1 MKRRIIG
8 IDPGLANTG
17 FGVIDDESG
26 RLRLVGYGVVETA
39 ADEPL
44 PSRLLKIH
52 GGISRV
58 VAEFTPDEAAME
70 ELYFGRNA
78 TSALPVAEAKGVATL
93 ALAQGG
99 LLPAMY
105 RPNQIKSAV
114 TGTQQSPKETVE
126 RYVAILLSLASP
138 PRPDHAADALAA
150 AITHAHCT
158 RGGLGTAAKIRAGLA
173 EDARKFRQ

>member
-1 MKRRIIG
+1 MRRRIIG

-17 FGVIDDESG
+17 FGIIDEESG

-39 ADEPL
+39 ADEPH

-58 VAEFTPDEAAME
+58 VAEFAPDEAAME
-70 ELYFGRNA
+70 ELFFGRNA
-78 TSALPVAEAKGVATL
+78 TSAMGVSEAKGVATL
-93 ALAQGG
+93 ALAQAG
-99 LLPAMY
+99 LITATY
-105 RPNQIKSAV
+105 RPNQIKSSV

-126 RYVAILLSLASP
+126 RYVALLLSLKSP

-150 AITHAHCT
+150 AITHAHYT
-158 RGGLGTAAKIRAGLA
+158 RGIAGGAKIGGGLA
-173 EDARKFRQ
+173 EGGQKFRE